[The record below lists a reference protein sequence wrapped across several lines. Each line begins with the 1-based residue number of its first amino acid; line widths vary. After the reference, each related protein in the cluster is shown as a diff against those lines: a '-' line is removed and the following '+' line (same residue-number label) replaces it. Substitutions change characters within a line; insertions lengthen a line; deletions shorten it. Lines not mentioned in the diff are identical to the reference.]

1 METALEMVGDKVVIL
16 LEMEVQMEM
25 EYQILS
31 TVEHQM
37 GVQIS
42 MEVAQ
47 TEDKAQVEME
57 VGDRIVIPTLLEMD
71 SILTE
76 MEGPIPIEM
85 EYPIQIQ
92 LDRTVRN

>member
-1 METALEMVGDKVVIL
+1 METVLEVEGDKVVIL
-16 LEMEVQMEM
+16 LEMEVQMEL
-25 EYQILS
+25 EHQILS

-42 MEVAQ
+42 MGVAQ
-47 TEDKAQVEME
+47 TEDKALVEME

-92 LDRTVRN
+92 LEIEE